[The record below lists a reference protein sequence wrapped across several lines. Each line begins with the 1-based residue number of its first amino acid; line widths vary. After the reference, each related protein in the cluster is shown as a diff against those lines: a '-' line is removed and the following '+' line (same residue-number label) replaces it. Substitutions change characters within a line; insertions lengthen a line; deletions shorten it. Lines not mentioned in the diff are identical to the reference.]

1 MIVAELLLA
10 IAAVAPVQGQ
20 GLDDVKIEVQPVAGS
35 VHVLF
40 GRGGN
45 IGLLTGE
52 DGAFL
57 IDDQFAP
64 LTERILAGV
73 AEVTDEPVRFLVNT
87 HWHGDHTGGNENLGD
102 RGVTI
107 VAHDNVRRR
116 LSNDPEIGGKTE
128 DAPSAALPVITF
140 AESVRFYWNGEEI
153 DVFHVPHAHTDGD
166 AIIHFTKAD
175 VFHMG
180 DTFFNGLY
188 PFIDPDSGG
197 VIDGAIDAQALV
209 IDRASPRTRIIPGHG
224 PLATV
229 ADLKRTREMLV
240 TVRDRIRTMI
250 DEGKT
255 KDEVVASKPTREFD
269 GAYGGGFLPPD
280 RFVGLVFDGMVKNG

>member
-1 MIVAELLLA
+1 MPLPTLLLA
-10 IAAVAPVQGQ
+10 LSLVVAPTQ
-20 GLDDVKIEVQPVAGS
+20 DEVEFRLEKVAGD

-45 IGLLTGE
+45 IGVLTGE
-52 DGAFL
+52 DGVFM

-64 LTERILAGV
+64 LTEGILAKV

-87 HWHGDHTGGNENLGD
+87 HWHGDHTGGNENLGE
-102 RGVTI
+102 RGATI

-116 LSNDPEIGGKTE
+116 LANDPTIAGRKQ
-128 DAPSAALPVITF
+128 DSPPKALPVITF
-140 AESVRFYWNGEEI
+140 AESVRFHWNGEEI
-153 DVFHVPHAHTDGD
+153 DVFHVPNAHTDGD
-166 AIIHFTKAD
+166 AIIHFAKAD

-180 DTFFNGLY
+180 DTFFHGLY

-197 VIDGAIDAQALV
+197 VIDGVVDAQALV
-209 IDRASPRTRIIPGHG
+209 IARASPRTRIIPGHG

-229 ADLKRTREMLV
+229 SDLKRTREMLV
-240 TVRDRIRTMI
+240 TVRDRIRAMI

-255 KDEVVASKPTREFD
+255 KEEVVAARPTREFD
-269 GAYGGGFLPPD
+269 GEYGGGFLPPD
-280 RFVGLVFDGMVKNG
+280 RFVGLVYDGMTRRD